1 MTLETYLL
9 QYWMSISSYWVLG
22 FTTIQSA
29 LEKGI
34 NLIETAPVYGFE
46 LSEEIVGKIIAKYG
60 KRERTIK
67 AKNETVKDPVDP
79 SLWLL

>member
-1 MTLETYLL
+1 MDVNIVLL
-9 QYWMSISSYWVLG
+9 GRG
-22 FTTIQSA
+22 FTTIQTA

-60 KRERTIK
+60 KRERIIK
-67 AKNETVKDPVDP
+67 ATNETVKEDPIDP
-79 SLWLL
+79 GL

>member
-1 MTLETYLL
+1 
-9 QYWMSISSYWVLG
+9 MSISSYWVLG

-46 LSEEIVGKIIAKYG
+46 LSEEIVGKAIAKYG
-60 KRERTIK
+60 KRERIIK
-67 AKNETVKDPVDP
+67 AANETVKDPVDA

>member
-1 MTLETYLL
+1 
-9 QYWMSISSYWVLG
+9 MSISSYGVRG
-22 FTTIQSA
+22 FTTIQTA

-46 LSEEIVGKIIAKYG
+46 SSEGIVGKIIAKYG

-67 AKNETVKDPVDP
+67 ATNETVKDRVDP